1 MGSPSP
7 LSSILHVH
15 QVKPQVLHVV
25 LHDVDAS
32 FSLSAPTLLSMYV
45 CLQDSPDTILLFS
58 TLYMPK
64 PSQPGLPY
72 LARDACYSE
81 DATDV
86 IIPFPVSQGKA
97 ENPS

>member
-1 MGSPSP
+1 
-7 LSSILHVH
+7 
-15 QVKPQVLHVV
+15 
-25 LHDVDAS
+25 
-32 FSLSAPTLLSMYV
+32 LSMYV

-72 LARDACYSE
+72 LVRDARYSE

-86 IIPFPVSQGKA
+86 IISFLVSQGKA
-97 ENPS
+97 EFYSNEMRYINLRFTYLLTLVCQK